1 MKNFILLSLLILI
14 ASCGKPKEAEIIGGA
29 VTVEDFEVYEDEFY
43 DRMTTAG
50 IAIPTQELFFE
61 VRKDMSG
68 TILGSCSSRFNH
80 STLVFDRVVQINY
93 YYWIRL
99 PIADREE
106 LIFHELGHCVLNRA
120 HNDTLDGSGV
130 PVSIM
135 NSTHLGQAK
144 YLAQYSS
151 YIQELFNVSAPL
163 FAGITFDQN
172 IYASTLGEPSMILPV
187 SADESPARC
196 GWKE

>member
-1 MKNFILLSLLILI
+1 ML

-29 VTVEDFEVYEDEFY
+29 VAVEDFEVYEDEFY

-50 IAIPTQELFFE
+50 IALPTQELFFE
-61 VRKDMSG
+61 VRKDMSSS
-68 TILGSCSSRFNH
+68 ILGSCSSRFNH
-80 STLVFDRVVQINY
+80 TTLVFDRVVQINY
-93 YYWIRL
+93 HYWLRL
-99 PIADREE
+99 SIAGREE

-120 HNDTLDGSGV
+120 HNDTLDGNGV

-151 YIQELFNVSAPL
+151 YIQELFNVSAPV
-163 FAGITFDQN
+163 FTGITFDQN
-172 IYASTLGEPSMILPV
+172 IYASTLSESSMILPV
-187 SADESPARC
+187 STEATSAKC
-196 GWKE
+196 GWEK